1 MFVWI
6 FPDHAMYEDGEVDFQ
21 TWARIKRELIKKFMD
36 IVDQRKMEPE
46 YIFIRYMRIQL
57 KNQFPEIFPYGVFDD
72 KYKVHNFLKTLK
84 NAQCQSLWFICIGS
98 SVIL

>member
-1 MFVWI
+1 
-6 FPDHAMYEDGEVDFQ
+6 MYEDGEVDFQ
-21 TWARIKRELIKKFMD
+21 TWARIKRELIKKFME

-72 KYKVHNFLKTLK
+72 KYKVHNFLNSLK
-84 NAQCQSLWFICIGS
+84 IKQNFKDSIKFYLTMF
-98 SVIL
+98 